1 MGDEARCTV
10 RYGERASDGRALL
23 ETDELLF
30 RGDFR
35 LSIPFRDIRSL
46 DVENGR
52 LFVDSVHGRAVFE
65 LGDRA
70 HRWAERIRNP
80 KTLLDK
86 LALKAGARV
95 ALVGITEE
103 RFRGDVAKR
112 AQSVAEGE
120 PTHEVD
126 VVFLCVESLD
136 DLRALARLE
145 ERLARDG
152 AIWVVAPKG
161 GREPR
166 EADVLAA
173 GKDAGLV
180 DTKVV
185 RFSETHTA
193 HRFVIPVAR
202 R

>member
-1 MGDEARCTV
+1 MRCTV
-10 RYGERASDGRALL
+10 SCGGQVSEGKALL

-35 LSIPFRDIRSL
+35 LTIPFREIRTL
-46 DVENGR
+46 EAADGR
-52 LFVDSVHGRAVFE
+52 LWVSFADGHAVFD

-70 HRWAERIRNP
+70 ERWAERIRNP

-173 GKDAGLV
+173 GEAAGLV

-193 HRFVIPVAR
+193 HRFVIPVTR

>member
-1 MGDEARCTV
+1 MGGQD
-10 RYGERASDGRALL
+10 
-23 ETDELLF
+23 
-30 RGDFR
+30 
-35 LSIPFRDIRSL
+35 PK
-46 DVENGR
+46 
-52 LFVDSVHGRAVFE
+52 
-65 LGDRA
+65 
-70 HRWAERIRNP
+70 P

-86 LALKAGARV
+86 LALKPGARV
-95 ALVGITEE
+95 ALVGIRDED
-103 RFRGDVAKR
+103 FRRDVAQR
-112 AQSVAEGE
+112 ARGVEEGE

-126 VVFLCVESLD
+126 VVFLGADSLD
-136 DLRALARLE
+136 DLRALDRLE

-173 GKDAGLV
+173 GKAAGLV

-185 RFSETHTA
+185 RFSATHTA
-193 HRFVIPVAR
+193 HRFVVPVAR